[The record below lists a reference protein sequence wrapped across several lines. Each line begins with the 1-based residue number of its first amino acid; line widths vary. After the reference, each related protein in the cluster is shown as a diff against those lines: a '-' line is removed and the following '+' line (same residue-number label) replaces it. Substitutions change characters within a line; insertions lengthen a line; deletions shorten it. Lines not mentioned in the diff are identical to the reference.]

1 MRLKKSI
8 TGLNRFG
15 SKQMVPYMVAE
26 CSRSP
31 KHCSQRF
38 NIEAVAE
45 KHLQRGCSREALIK
59 VVKQRL
65 YEILRLQ

>member
-45 KHLQRGCSREALIK
+45 KHLQRG
-59 VVKQRL
+59 
-65 YEILRLQ
+65 